1 MKSVRRIVP
10 VGAFAIFLMIA
21 FFPERI
27 NSRWALY
34 SETLSPNSSASELK
48 NRSWDYPVMAL
59 EQAFQHERWSYGYGV
74 GTASLGTQYVQ
85 RLIANPNET
94 VSVESGFGVLVI
106 ELGILGLALWI
117 FWVGWFL
124 LSAWRVVRQMRGTV
138 YFPVALSIFW
148 NAFLV
153 LVPFTYLSIATYQ
166 NFVTNAYFWLL
177 AGVIFRLPKLA
188 QIPQPVPVSKPERVM
203 ARWHLATGGR

>member
-1 MKSVRRIVP
+1 
-10 VGAFAIFLMIA
+10 
-21 FFPERI
+21 
-27 NSRWALY
+27 
-34 SETLSPNSSASELK
+34 
-48 NRSWDYPVMAL
+48 
-59 EQAFQHERWSYGYGV
+59 
-74 GTASLGTQYVQ
+74 
-85 RLIANPNET
+85 
-94 VSVESGFGVLVI
+94 
-106 ELGILGLALWI
+106 
-117 FWVGWFL
+117 
-124 LSAWRVVRQMRGTV
+124 MRGTV

-203 ARWHLATGGR
+203 ARWHLATGRR